1 MDIIVSQKMGRVPIT
16 LFQVKGMLNLGSAH
30 QLEQKAQEQYT
41 SGMRYLLI
49 DLSAVES
56 ITSAGLRSIQIIY
69 KMLSKDLSKAST
81 GESIGDNDLPKQ
93 KSQHL
98 RLLSPQP
105 HIRRVLSISG
115 FDEFFPVYEDKTE
128 AIDSF

>member
-1 MDIIVSQKMGRVPIT
+1 MDINVSQKMGRVQIT

-56 ITSAGLRSIQIIY
+56 LTSAGLRSIHIIH
-69 KMLSKDLSKAST
+69 KLLDKDLSRTST
-81 GESIGDNDLPKQ
+81 SESIGDNNLPKQ
-93 KSQHL
+93 ISQHL

-115 FDEFFPVYEDKTE
+115 FDAFIPIYEDKAE
-128 AIDSF
+128 AINSF